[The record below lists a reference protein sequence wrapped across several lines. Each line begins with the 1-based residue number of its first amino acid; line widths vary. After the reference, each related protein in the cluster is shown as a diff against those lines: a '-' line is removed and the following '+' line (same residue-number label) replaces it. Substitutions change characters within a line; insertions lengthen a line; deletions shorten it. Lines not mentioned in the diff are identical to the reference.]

1 MPKMIINCIS
11 IDILF
16 YICEISSTYNNQQ
29 NTAQTLK
36 KIEAIINRK
45 NYPLLRE
52 KLDGMGIDI
61 IDKRNLEDSKFIS
74 AAKGSRA
81 GGTGIRSTMLAKIEL
96 AMQDKDA
103 RAVLEIISKNSGLP
117 KSIDSKIFVF
127 DMQESIDLTTL
138 EGNPEVEPEEKER
151 VNVTQRFTTKRNRLI
166 PLQKRTLY
174 KLEQYYDENREILE
188 SDYRIRSFTDFVN
201 YCILK
206 YLPTLDKQLKNS
218 TMLYE
223 DIL

>member
-1 MPKMIINCIS
+1 
-11 IDILF
+11 
-16 YICEISSTYNNQQ
+16 
-29 NTAQTLK
+29 
-36 KIEAIINRK
+36 
-45 NYPLLRE
+45 
-52 KLDGMGIDI
+52 
-61 IDKRNLEDSKFIS
+61 
-74 AAKGSRA
+74 
-81 GGTGIRSTMLAKIEL
+81 
-96 AMQDKDA
+96 
-103 RAVLEIISKNSGLP
+103 
-117 KSIDSKIFVF
+117 
-127 DMQESIDLTTL
+127 MQESIDLTTL

-151 VNVTQRFTTKRNRLI
+151 VSVTQRFTTKRNRLV

>member
-1 MPKMIINCIS
+1 M
-11 IDILF
+11 
-16 YICEISSTYNNQQ
+16 
-29 NTAQTLK
+29 K

-45 NYPLLRE
+45 NYPNLRE
-52 KLDGMGIDI
+52 KLDALGIDI

-74 AAKGSRA
+74 ESKGSRA
-81 GGTGIRSTMLAKIEL
+81 GGTGLRSTMLAKIEL

-103 RAVLEIISKNSGLP
+103 RGVLEIISKNSGLP
-117 KSIDSKIFVF
+117 KSIKSKIFVF
-127 DMQESIDLTTL
+127 DMQESIDLSTL
-138 EGNPEVEPEEKER
+138 EGKSDVEAEEKER
-151 VNVTQRFTTKRNRLI
+151 VSVTQRFTTKRNRLI